1 MNKLI
6 LSGVVLVLLAGMA
19 FYFSQSNENPQ
30 ELVEGEWELAKKS
43 KESAPVLKKEI
54 SKTEV
59 PTSSTNVSNQA
70 EPVNPFLPGQK
81 LDPASLTE
89 EEIEELEDYFDK
101 VEMGWGNKMK
111 ELFVDELK
119 LGEDALEDYG
129 MLRENYEE
137 EKMVAYQEFH
147 EFMVQKYGENYA
159 YNPTEEMEIFENK
172 VQDIYLEKLRKQ
184 LGDENYSKY
193 LEVKDS
199 YNDQLRSE
207 QDPKK
212 GVVLIEL

>member
-1 MNKLI
+1 MKKLL
-6 LSGVVLVLLAGMA
+6 LSAIVLVVIGGIA
-19 FYFSQSNENPQ
+19 FYFIQPNDKPQ
-30 ELVEGEWELAKKS
+30 GLVEGEWELAEKS
-43 KESAPVLKKEI
+43 KEDSSAK
-54 SKTEV
+54 SNV
-59 PTSSTNVSNQA
+59 PKPSSAVPRNEANKA

-101 VEMGWGNKMK
+101 VEMGWANKMK
-111 ELFVDELK
+111 ELIVDELK
-119 LGEDALEDYG
+119 LGDDALEDYG

-184 LGDENYSKY
+184 LGDENYSRY
-193 LEVKDS
+193 LEVKDA

-212 GVVLIEL
+212 GVVLIEI

>member
-1 MNKLI
+1 MKKPILI
-6 LSGVVLVLLAGMA
+6 VVILAVLGGVV
-19 FYFSQSNENPQ
+19 FYFTRTNDKPQ
-30 ELVEGEWELAKKS
+30 GLVEGEWDLANQDKQVTSREKSDLKKP
-43 KESAPVLKKEI
+43 ESAG
-54 SKTEV
+54 TR
-59 PTSSTNVSNQA
+59 TGDTQA

-89 EEIEELEDYFDK
+89 EEIEELEEYFDK
-101 VEMGWGNKMK
+101 VEMGWANKMK
-111 ELFVDELK
+111 ELLVDELK
-119 LGEDALEDYG
+119 LGDDALEDYG
-129 MLRENYEE
+129 MIRENYEE
-137 EKMVAYQEFH
+137 EKMIAYQEFH

-159 YNPTEEMEIFENK
+159 YNPTEEMEVFENK

-184 LGDENYSKY
+184 LGDENYSRY

-199 YNDQLRSE
+199 YNDQLRRE